1 MPTVAAEEPA
11 TRAAA
16 MTVRA
21 VQDSPPG
28 RRRVNLINYTTHP
41 SEIPGRNQVARARPG
56 PWFTTAGGRGVCSP
70 PGQGADGRWRP
81 AGKAAGWTDDP
92 APGRDGRP
100 GAAPTLGEAAAAPGA
115 VLRHLGR

>member
-1 MPTVAAEEPA
+1 
-11 TRAAA
+11 

-56 PWFTTAGGRGVCSP
+56 PWFTTAGS
-70 PGQGADGRWRP
+70 
-81 AGKAAGWTDDP
+81 
-92 APGRDGRP
+92 
-100 GAAPTLGEAAAAPGA
+100 
-115 VLRHLGR
+115 